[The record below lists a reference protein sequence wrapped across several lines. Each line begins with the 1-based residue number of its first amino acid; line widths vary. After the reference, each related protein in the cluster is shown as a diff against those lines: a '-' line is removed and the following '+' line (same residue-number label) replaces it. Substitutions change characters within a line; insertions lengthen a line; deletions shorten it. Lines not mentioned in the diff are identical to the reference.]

1 MTSVRAVG
9 PAATSLAER
18 TASRPEPG
26 PPESPPAEGAAP
38 PALLTLDRCLVAASV
53 LVALV
58 TGAVNRGGFPVYTE
72 DEGVYTMQAWS
83 VLHGRL
89 SPYPYWYDH
98 PFLGSVL
105 IAPFLALGRLLAP
118 QAGAVADARLATLV
132 ALAVDA
138 GLMCVIARR
147 VGMGRCAGVLAVAL
161 FLLSPLSQHE
171 LRRVFLDNVSLP
183 WILAAVALALSARSR
198 DARPAL
204 AGGCLGVAVLCKE
217 TSLLLAPVVVVAL
230 LTQLHRGERRR
241 ALWTATWS
249 VLGIASLYP
258 LYALLRGQLLP
269 SPGSASL
276 AKALKWQ
283 LVDRVGSGSVF
294 DPGSQRN
301 HTVAQWLSRDRE
313 LIVAGVVAAVIL
325 LAVRRLRPVAV
336 AVLVPALWVLRPGGY
351 LPAMFVIVAL
361 PFLALSAAAVGE
373 LLIGL
378 LSRAGHRVAGGDAI
392 RTRATAGWLSVTLLA
407 ATLPA
412 QQRLHA
418 SDVLVAQGN
427 RSPAEAVAWIR
438 QNLSPAQR
446 LLVDDVMWI
455 ELATVGW
462 SDPWNQAVW
471 FYKVD
476 TSPDARVHL
485 QHGWRDIDY
494 VVSTRILRQG
504 TGNLPYLVT
513 ARKALEHSVLVATF
527 GHGLDRIELRRVMR

>member
-217 TSLLLAPVVVVAL
+217 TSLLLAPVV
-230 LTQLHRGERRR
+230 
-241 ALWTATWS
+241 
-249 VLGIASLYP
+249 
-258 LYALLRGQLLP
+258 
-269 SPGSASL
+269 
-276 AKALKWQ
+276 LKWQ